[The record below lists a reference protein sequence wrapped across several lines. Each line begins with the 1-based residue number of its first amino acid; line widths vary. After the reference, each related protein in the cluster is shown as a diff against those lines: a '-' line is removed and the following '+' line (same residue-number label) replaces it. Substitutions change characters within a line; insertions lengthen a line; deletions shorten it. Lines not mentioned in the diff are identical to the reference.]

1 MDMRTPLGRVRG
13 SGSAR
18 EGTGHFWLQRLTA
31 VANLFLI
38 SFFLVL
44 LIALHDEPYEVVRN
58 SFRNPF
64 VGLLTALVVVSAA
77 IHMRLGMQ
85 TIIEDYV
92 HGAARVPLVILNTF
106 FAIVVAALS
115 VFAIVQMSLG
125 A

>member
-13 SGSAR
+13 LGSAR

-77 IHMRLGMQ
+77 VHMRLGMQ
-85 TIIEDYV
+85 TIIEDYF

-106 FAIVVAALS
+106 FAILVAALS